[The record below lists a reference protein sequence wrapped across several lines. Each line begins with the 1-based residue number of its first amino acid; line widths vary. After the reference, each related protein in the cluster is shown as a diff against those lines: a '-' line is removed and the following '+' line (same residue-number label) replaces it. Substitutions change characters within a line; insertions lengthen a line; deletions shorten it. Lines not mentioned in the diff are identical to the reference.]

1 MKQRSL
7 ARNRLRRLSWLRF
20 VLQLATVAGVYLGV
34 SVAVPFA
41 FLLADG
47 GDAQNFVM
55 TNPALL
61 SSAVLSMLA
70 ALIVARAWLA
80 SDGCLRHAWSIRP
93 PLNPRRTLG
102 LAALGLGGIV
112 ALFGLGGMAIEALDL
127 PKVDISMITDLATA
141 GPVSFALWIVL
152 VAWFAAGFGEE
163 LLYRGF
169 LMDRLMRLRGMRGA
183 KWPAAIIQATIF
195 GLAHLYQGLGGV
207 LVTATVGLFLAWL
220 RMANRGNLWACILAH
235 AAVDTLMLSL
245 AYSESLGWLS

>member
-41 FLLADG
+41 FLLASG

-55 TNPALL
+55 TNPMLL

-93 PLNPRRTLG
+93 PINPRRTLG

-112 ALFGLGGMAIEALDL
+112 ALFGLGGMAIDALDL

-183 KWPAAIIQATIF
+183 KWPAAIIQAAIF

-207 LVTATVGLFLAWL
+207 LS
-220 RMANRGNLWACILAH
+220 R
-235 AAVDTLMLSL
+235 
-245 AYSESLGWLS
+245 

>member
-1 MKQRSL
+1 ME
-7 ARNRLRRLSWLRF
+7 
-20 VLQLATVAGVYLGV
+20 
-34 SVAVPFA
+34 
-41 FLLADG
+41 
-47 GDAQNFVM
+47 
-55 TNPALL
+55 
-61 SSAVLSMLA
+61 
-70 ALIVARAWLA
+70 
-80 SDGCLRHAWSIRP
+80 HP
-93 PLNPRRTLG
+93 PVNPRRTLG

-112 ALFGLGGMAIEALDL
+112 ALFGLGGMAIDALDL

-183 KWPAAIIQATIF
+183 KWPAAIIQAAIF

-220 RMANRGNLWACILAH
+220 RIANRGNLWACILAH